1 MGGGSTGEQ
10 TQQVHVGRLV
20 GRTRDA
26 QGEELDAQVLGVSH
40 RREDVRVPRVGDA
53 VCEQHGH
60 LDAAEGRLLPVDP
73 GHVSD
78 GVGGVGAVA
87 DVDNGSDLSPE
98 VLDAPP
104 VPEGLLRD
112 DVTAVLQESH
122 PEAQAA
128 ARLQPDALE
137 SLHDAHGKL
146 LLLLVVVLGALRA
159 VQQEGE
165 LQAAVFVYDGCA
177 CVNVTSSIISNG

>member
-1 MGGGSTGEQ
+1 MQVVGGRSTGDQ
-10 TQQVHVGRLV
+10 MQQGYVGRLV
-20 GRTRDA
+20 GCTCDA
-26 QGEELDAQVLGVSH
+26 QGEELDAQVLGISDCG
-40 RREDVRVPRVGDA
+40 EDVRVPRVGDA

-60 LDAAEGRLLPVDP
+60 PDAAEAGLLLVDP

-78 GVGGVGAVA
+78 GVGCVGAVA
-87 DVDNGSDLSPE
+87 DVDDGGDLGPE

-104 VPEGLLRD
+104 VLEGLLRD

-128 ARLQPDALE
+128 ARLQPGALE
-137 SLHDAHGKL
+137 SLHDSDGKV

-159 VQQEGE
+159 VQQKGE
-165 LQAAVFVYDGCA
+165 LQAAVFV
-177 CVNVTSSIISNG
+177 